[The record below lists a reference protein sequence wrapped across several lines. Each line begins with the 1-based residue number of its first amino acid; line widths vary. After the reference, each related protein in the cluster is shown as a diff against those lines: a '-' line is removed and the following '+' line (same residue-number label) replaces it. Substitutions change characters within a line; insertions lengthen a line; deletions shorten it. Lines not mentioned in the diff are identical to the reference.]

1 MGNKNYYQ
9 EMIENTTSFVM
20 LGCGE
25 SVLSAM

>member
-1 MGNKNYYQ
+1 MYKNYYQ